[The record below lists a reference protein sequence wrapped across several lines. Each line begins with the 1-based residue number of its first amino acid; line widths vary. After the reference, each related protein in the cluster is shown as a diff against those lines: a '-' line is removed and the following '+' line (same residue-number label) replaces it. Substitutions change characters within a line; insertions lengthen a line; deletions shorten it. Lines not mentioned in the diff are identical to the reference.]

1 MVELIDKYARLITS
15 KARQGFK
22 VVVNATAGFKPETT
36 YAALIALMSCAWR
49 VIYMHEDFRKV
60 GELPILPIGIRQRYL
75 DEVGKVGNGTP
86 SYVLTQQ
93 DVDVGDL
100 VERGLVEERD
110 GVVRPK

>member
-1 MVELIDKYARLITS
+1 
-15 KARQGFK
+15 
-22 VVVNATAGFKPETT
+22 
-36 YAALIALMSCAWR
+36 
-49 VIYMHEDFRKV
+49 MHEDFRKV

>member
-1 MVELIDKYARLITS
+1 
-15 KARQGFK
+15 
-22 VVVNATAGFKPETT
+22 
-36 YAALIALMSCAWR
+36 
-49 VIYMHEDFRKV
+49 
-60 GELPILPIGIRQRYL
+60 
-75 DEVGKVGNGTP
+75 VGKVGNGTP